1 MMLPSPT
8 TVRAAVAAEQD
19 RGRQA
24 AAALDRR
31 LDGQHTPRR
40 PQWDCGACE
49 QEWPCNPA
57 RVRLAEAYGRDRV
70 GLAMY
75 LGAVYIAAIA
85 ELPASGQLGDTWAR
99 FVSWVR

>member
-1 MMLPSPT
+1 MIPQPS
-8 TVRAAVAAEQD
+8 TVRAAREAEQA

-24 AAALDRR
+24 VAVLDRR
-31 LDGQHTPRR
+31 LDGKHTPRR
-40 PQWDCGACE
+40 PQWDCDTCE

-75 LGAVYIAAIA
+75 CGALHPVALA
-85 ELPASGQLGDTWAR
+85 ELPAAAPGELWER
-99 FVSWVR
+99 FVGWVR